1 MRVTIW
7 ISVAYAFAQR
17 EYAFEGIS
25 EEDIDSSTLSG
36 AIHSVHNHS
45 LRKFIEQFPYLGKRE
60 LGSIAIEHGI
70 QFRTRLVAIAMR
82 MDALRGHACV
92 PDRVQVLYKF
102 SALDRP
108 RKVIFVPPT
117 PDDPR
122 DPLEE
127 KMELRVK

>member
-45 LRKFIEQFPYLGKRE
+45 LREFIEQFPYLGKRE
-60 LGSIAIEHGI
+60 LGNSN
-70 QFRTRLVAIAMR
+70 RTRYS
-82 MDALRGHACV
+82 
-92 PDRVQVLYKF
+92 VQESPSNYCNAYGRFTRSCMYSRLC
-102 SALDRP
+102 
-108 RKVIFVPPT
+108 
-117 PDDPR
+117 
-122 DPLEE
+122 
-127 KMELRVK
+127 